1 MVQRLRVTL
10 EVSAHHCH
18 LSAGDLA
25 KLFGPKATLH
35 PLRLV
40 SQPGQFAAREV
51 VRVKIGRGEL
61 RARVVGPVRTKS
73 QVEISRTQAI
83 QLGVNPPVTYFG
95 DDGARRAACT
105 LIGPKGR
112 VSRRAVIIAQR
123 HLHCDPATARRARLR
138 SGQIVSVR
146 TTGGRS
152 VTFHGVVV
160 RVHPKFKLRCHLDTD
175 EANAAGVKSGDV
187 GQLIKDTKR

>member
-1 MVQRLRVTL
+1 MKNSLRATI

-25 KLFGPKATLH
+25 RLFGPKAKLH
-35 PLRLV
+35 PRRWV

-51 VRVKIGRGEL
+51 VRVRIGRGEL
-61 RARVVGPVRTKS
+61 RARVVGPVRPKS

-95 DDGARRAACT
+95 DDRARRAPCT

-112 VSRRAVIIAQR
+112 VTRYAVIIPQR
-123 HLHCDPATARRARLR
+123 HIHCDPATAKRAGLR
-138 SGQIVSVR
+138 SGQVVSVR
-146 TTGGRS
+146 THGDRP

-175 EANAAGVKSGDV
+175 EANAAGVRSGDRGGVVV
-187 GQLIKDTKR
+187 GQK

>member
-1 MVQRLRVTL
+1 MGKPLTVTL

-18 LSAGDLA
+18 LSAGDLV
-25 KLFGPKATLH
+25 KLFGPKAKLH
-35 PLRLV
+35 PLRPV

-51 VRVKIGRGEL
+51 VRVKIGNGEI
-61 RARVVGPVRTKS
+61 RARVVGSVRSKS

-95 DDGARRAACT
+95 DDRAHRIACT

-112 VSRRAVIIAQR
+112 VSRNAVIIPQR
-123 HLHCDPATARRARLR
+123 HIHCDPATAKKAGLR
-138 SGQIVSVR
+138 SGQVVSVR
-146 TTGGRS
+146 TRGDRP

-160 RVHPKFKLRCHLDTD
+160 RIHPKFKLRCHLDTD
-175 EANAAGVKSGDV
+175 EANAAGVQHGDRGELV
-187 GQLIKDTKR
+187 AGRK

>member
-1 MVQRLRVTL
+1 MRVTL

-25 KLFGPKATLH
+25 KLFGPKAKLH
-35 PLRLV
+35 PLRPV

-51 VRVKIGRGEL
+51 VRVKIGNGEI
-61 RARVVGPVRTKS
+61 RARVVAPVRPKS

-95 DDGARRAACT
+95 NELARRVSCT
-105 LIGPKGR
+105 LIGANGR
-112 VSRRAVIIAQR
+112 VSRRAVIIAER
-123 HLHCDPATARRARLR
+123 HIHCDPATAKRAGLR

-146 TTGGRS
+146 TTGDRP

-175 EANAAGVKSGDV
+175 EANAAGVVSGDQGTILV
-187 GQLIKDTKR
+187 RG